1 MSWREAADA
10 QVLTTYYG
18 GAARRGVPQVGA
30 DFERQT
36 IFARY
41 LKKGNRTHLDPEV
54 FTVVILFNYV
64 VSNHLDAYSPS
75 LERSGVSGQD
85 GKKIKNLGSKFEI

>member
-54 FTVVILFNYV
+54 FTVVILF
-64 VSNHLDAYSPS
+64 
-75 LERSGVSGQD
+75 
-85 GKKIKNLGSKFEI
+85 